1 MAARGRKAFLN
12 LQERQHRAE
21 RGIINIRMKQIRN
34 YWKSHFSVRL
44 AAIIIAVLLLV
55 AFAFHRYLQN
65 QYLEFLAETNV
76 QSDSVVLEVESD
88 TIARELRNDMQ
99 TGATV
104 SLDADLTSAA
114 QQYQTD
120 TGDMSAKLTL
130 TNSIDRLVR
139 RNLASLV
146 NTALVTPDGEILIQ
160 KNRAIYN
167 LYSENNLWNE
177 DNRGELLSLC
187 KALEEQ
193 LDRDTVP
200 RAAIATVP
208 NSFTLSVNSATIST
222 TRNLLHIAYALPG
235 NQRDAKELKCILVFS
250 FSLTSVDDFFSR
262 IAAMENDYTIACIAD
277 SSGKILYAQ
286 DDDSL
291 SRSLDEICSETRTS
305 LLSRKIED
313 TDWTLNLLLDLDA
326 MKASVNARYSK
337 GVWIFML
344 AIGLICALMLFLTN
358 HTLRPI
364 RSIGK
369 AMKMVEQGVWKTRI
383 EVKGDD
389 EIWTLAR
396 NYNDMADALE
406 EWRELNR
413 RQNEEKL
420 QSVRQTADAQMHAL
434 QSQINAHFLC
444 NTLNA
449 INMSAM
455 EQGNEEVSMMLRMLS
470 NIMRYAYSRSYE
482 AVTLGDEVNWA
493 SQYLALQ
500 KFRLMDVFNYRVDFP
515 EEYLEWPCCKLFL
528 QPFLENSIRHGFAEK
543 QSGCFISVTGRMED
557 GLMKIDITDN
567 GCGMTKEQQEKIN
580 AVLSGDVSMHMEGT
594 GIGIENVAARLRIY
608 YGSKLSITMQSV
620 EGEGTSF
627 TILLPIPENLP
638 GAEEEIS

>member
-1 MAARGRKAFLN
+1 M
-12 LQERQHRAE
+12 
-21 RGIINIRMKQIRN
+21 RN

-44 AAIIIAVLLLV
+44 AAIMIAVLLLV
-55 AFAFHRYLQN
+55 AFAFQRYLQD
-65 QYLEFLAETNV
+65 QYLEFLVATNT
-76 QSDSVVLEVESD
+76 QSDSVVLDVESD
-88 TIARELRNDMQ
+88 TIARELKNDMQ

-104 SLDADLTSAA
+104 SLDKDLIDAARKYLADTE
-114 QQYQTD
+114 
-120 TGDMSAKLTL
+120 DMSAKLTL
-130 TNSIDRLVR
+130 TNSIERLVR
-139 RNLASLV
+139 RNMASLV
-146 NTALVTPDGEILIQ
+146 NTALVTPDGEIIIQ

-167 LYSENNLWNE
+167 LYSENNLWN
-177 DNRGELLSLC
+177 DGNRQELLALC
-187 KALEEQ
+187 RALEEQ
-193 LDRDTVP
+193 LNRDTVP
-200 RAAIATVP
+200 RAAAATVP
-208 NSFTLSVNSATIST
+208 NSFTLSVSTATIST

-235 NQRDAKELKCILVFS
+235 NQRSTEDLKCILVFS
-250 FSLTSVDDFFSR
+250 FSLTSVDDFFKR
-262 IAAMENDYTIACIAD
+262 IAAMENDYTIACISD
-277 SSGKILYAQ
+277 SGGKIIYAQ
-286 DDDSL
+286 EEDSL
-291 SRSLDEICSETRTS
+291 DRSLEDICSETRTT
-305 LLSRKIED
+305 LLGRNIED
-313 TDWTLNLLLDLDA
+313 TEWNLNLLLDMDA
-326 MKASVNARYSK
+326 MKAGVNAQYTK

-344 AIGLICALMLFLTN
+344 AILLICVLLLFLTN

-449 INMSAM
+449 INMSAV

-500 KFRLMDVFNYRVDFP
+500 KFRLMDVFNYRIDFP
-515 EEYLEWPCCKLFL
+515 EEYMEWPCCKLFL

-557 GLMKIDITDN
+557 GRMKIDIIDN
-567 GCGMTKEQQEKIN
+567 GCGMTEEQQEKIR
-580 AVLSGDVSMHMEGT
+580 AILSGDASMHMEGT
-594 GIGIENVAARLRIY
+594 GIGIENVTARLKIY
-608 YGSKLSITMQSV
+608 YGSKLRITMQSV
-620 EGEGTSF
+620 EGEGTGF

-638 GAEEEIS
+638 GVEGE

>member
-1 MAARGRKAFLN
+1 M
-12 LQERQHRAE
+12 
-21 RGIINIRMKQIRN
+21 RN

-44 AAIIIAVLLLV
+44 AAIMIAVLLLV
-55 AFAFHRYLQN
+55 AFAFQRYLQD
-65 QYLEFLAETNV
+65 QYLEFLVATNT
-76 QSDSVVLEVESD
+76 QSDSVVLDVESD
-88 TIARELRNDMQ
+88 TIARELKNDMQ

-104 SLDADLTSAA
+104 SLDKDLIDAARKYLADTE
-114 QQYQTD
+114 
-120 TGDMSAKLTL
+120 DMSAKLTL
-130 TNSIDRLVR
+130 TNSIERLVR
-139 RNLASLV
+139 RNMASLV
-146 NTALVTPDGEILIQ
+146 NTALVTPDGEIIIQ

-167 LYSENNLWNE
+167 LYSENNLWN
-177 DNRGELLSLC
+177 DGNRQELLALC
-187 KALEEQ
+187 RALEEQ
-193 LDRDTVP
+193 LNRDTVP
-200 RAAIATVP
+200 RAAAATVP
-208 NSFTLSVNSATIST
+208 NSFTLSVSTATIST

-235 NQRDAKELKCILVFS
+235 NQRSTEELKCILVFS
-250 FSLTSVDDFFSR
+250 FSLTSVDDFFKR
-262 IAAMENDYTIACIAD
+262 IAAMENDYTIACISD
-277 SSGKILYAQ
+277 SGGKIIYAQ
-286 DDDSL
+286 EEDSL
-291 SRSLDEICSETRTS
+291 DRSLEDICSETRTT
-305 LLSRKIED
+305 LLGRNIED
-313 TDWTLNLLLDLDA
+313 TEWNLNLLLDMDA
-326 MKASVNARYSK
+326 MKAGVNAQYTK

-344 AIGLICALMLFLTN
+344 AILLICVLLLFLTN

-449 INMSAM
+449 INMSAV

-500 KFRLMDVFNYRVDFP
+500 KFRLMDVFNYRIDFP
-515 EEYLEWPCCKLFL
+515 EEYMEWPCCKLFL

-557 GLMKIDITDN
+557 GRMKIDIIDN
-567 GCGMTKEQQEKIN
+567 GCGMTEEQQEKIR
-580 AVLSGDVSMHMEGT
+580 AILSGDASMHMEGT
-594 GIGIENVAARLRIY
+594 GIGIENVTARLKIY
-608 YGSKLSITMQSV
+608 YGSKLRITMQSV
-620 EGEGTSF
+620 EGEGTGF

-638 GAEEEIS
+638 GVEEE

>member
-1 MAARGRKAFLN
+1 M
-12 LQERQHRAE
+12 
-21 RGIINIRMKQIRN
+21 RN

-55 AFAFHRYLQN
+55 AFAFQRYLQD
-65 QYLEFLAETNV
+65 QYLEFLVETNS
-76 QSDSVVLEVESD
+76 QSDSVVLDVESD
-88 TIARELRNDMQ
+88 TVARELKNDMQ

-104 SLDADLTSAA
+104 SLDRGLINAA
-114 QQYQTD
+114 QLYIAD
-120 TGDMSAKLTL
+120 TKDMSAKLTL
-130 TNSIDRLVR
+130 TNSIEQLVR
-139 RNLASLV
+139 SNMASLV
-146 NTALVTPDGEILIQ
+146 NTALVRPDGEIIIQ

-167 LYSENNLWNE
+167 LYSENNLWN
-177 DNRGELLSLC
+177 DRNREELQDLC
-187 KALEEQ
+187 RKLEEQ
-193 LDRDTVP
+193 LKLDTVP
-200 RAAIATVP
+200 RAAISTVP
-208 NSFTLSVNSATIST
+208 NSFTLSVNSTTISI

-235 NQRDAKELKCILVFS
+235 NLRDAEKLSSILVFS
-250 FSLTSVDDFFSR
+250 FVLTSVDDFFNR
-262 IAAMENDYTIACIAD
+262 IAGMENDYTIACITD
-277 SSGKILYAQ
+277 RDGRILYAQ
-286 DDDSL
+286 EDDPL
-291 SRSLDEICSETRTS
+291 GGNLNEISPEDRIA
-305 LLSRKIED
+305 LLSRQIED
-313 TDWTLNLLLDLDA
+313 TDWSLNLLLDLKA
-326 MKASVNARYSK
+326 MKASVNAQYTK

-344 AIGLICALMLFLTN
+344 AILLICALLLFLTN
-358 HTLRPI
+358 RTLRPI

-369 AMKMVEQGVWKTRI
+369 AMKLVEQGVWKTRI

-449 INMSAM
+449 INMSAV

-557 GLMKIDITDN
+557 DRMRIDITDN
-567 GCGMTKEQQEKIN
+567 GCGMTQEQQEKIR
-580 AVLSGDVSMHMEGT
+580 AILSGDASMHMEGT

-608 YGSKLSITMQSV
+608 YGSKLLITMHSV
-620 EGEGTSF
+620 PGEGTSF
-627 TILLPIPENLP
+627 TIFLPLPENLP
-638 GAEEEIS
+638 ELDGE

>member
-1 MAARGRKAFLN
+1 M
-12 LQERQHRAE
+12 
-21 RGIINIRMKQIRN
+21 RN

-44 AAIIIAVLLLV
+44 AAIIITVLLLV
-55 AFAFHRYLQN
+55 AFAFQRYLQD
-65 QYLEFLAETNV
+65 QYLGFLAATNA
-76 QSDSVVLEVESD
+76 QSDSVVLDVESD
-88 TIARELRNDMQ
+88 TIARELKNDMQ
-99 TGATV
+99 TGATA
-104 SLDADLTSAA
+104 SLDSDLISAA
-114 QQYQTD
+114 QLYITD
-120 TGDMSAKLTL
+120 TEDMSAKLTL
-130 TNSIDRLVR
+130 TNSIEQLVR
-139 RNLASLV
+139 RNMASLV
-146 NTALVTPDGEILIQ
+146 NTALATPDGEIIIQ

-167 LYSENNLWNE
+167 LYSENSLWNE
-177 DNRGELLSLC
+177 GNREELLALC
-187 KALEEQ
+187 RALKEQ
-193 LDRDTVP
+193 LARDTVP
-200 RAAIATVP
+200 RAAVTTVP
-208 NSFTLSVNSATIST
+208 NFFTLSVSSTTIST

-235 NQRDAKELKCILVFS
+235 NQREAKQLNSILVFS
-250 FSLTSVDDFFSR
+250 FVLTSVGDFFDR
-262 IAAMENDYTIACIAD
+262 IAGMENDYTTACISD
-277 SSGKILYAQ
+277 SSGRVLYAQ
-286 DDDSL
+286 EDESL
-291 SRSLDEICSETRTS
+291 NRSLEELCSKTPTS
-305 LLSRKIED
+305 LLSRKIRD
-313 TDWTLNLLLDLDA
+313 TDWSLNLLLDLNA
-326 MKASVNARYSK
+326 MKAGVNAQYTK

-344 AIGLICALMLFLTN
+344 AILLICALMLILTN

-449 INMSAM
+449 INMSAA

-543 QSGCFISVTGRMED
+543 QSGCFISITGRMED
-557 GLMKIDITDN
+557 DRMRIDITDN
-567 GCGMTKEQQEKIN
+567 GCGMTQEQQEKIR
-580 AVLSGDVSMHMEGT
+580 AILSGDASMHMEGT

-608 YGSKLSITMQSV
+608 YGSKLLITMRSAP
-620 EGEGTSF
+620 GEGTGF
-627 TILLPIPENLP
+627 TIFLPLPENLP
-638 GAEEEIS
+638 GLEGE